1 MIERRSAAVLALA
14 IAGAL
19 AATGVALAAGSSTA
33 SFTFSPTVVTKI
45 AYKPGK
51 IAFHTHTNYT
61 NPGNSNPG
69 GATKRLQLNLDN
81 DFNFSPGAAPTCT
94 TSLSGKDMAQ
104 AMAPAACGNAMIGS
118 GFASAIDTALAGSP
132 TIHGCVLV
140 FNRPANR
147 ALLFLRMKATN
158 PSSITCTNPSSNHQG
173 TTTVLLPGVLV
184 TSPLGGDYG
193 KQLDVNNIIR
203 DASHPNASPFPL
215 ADLNVSIQRGSYVE
229 REVLRR
235 RQDVEPADEVHLQ
248 RQHDPDEE
256 LRHDLPGGLARPIRV
271 DFSRKVR
278 QCDLVG
284 PARLLSPA
292 RLC

>member
-1 MIERRSAAVLALA
+1 MIEKRSAAVLALA

-81 DFNFSPGAAPTCT
+81 DFSFSPGAAPTCT
-94 TSLSGKDMAQ
+94 ANLSGKDMAQ
-104 AMAPAACGNAMIGS
+104 AMAPAACGNAVIGS

-193 KQLDVNNIIR
+193 KQLDVNNIIK
-203 DASHPNASPFPL
+203 DPSHPNASPFPL
-215 ADLNVSIQRGSYVE
+215 ADLNVGIQRGSYVSA
-229 REVLRR
+229 RCF
-235 RQDVEPADEVHLQ
+235 DADRTWNLQ
-248 RQHDPDEE
+248 TKFTYNDNTTQTRNS
-256 LRHDLPGGLARPIRV
+256 ATT
-271 DFSRKVR
+271 
-278 QCDLVG
+278 CLV
-284 PARLLSPA
+284 A
-292 RLC
+292 